1 MWVVGFQTPEGLGT
15 LRGATRGR
23 LIADSCVVRWLA
35 RISVAVEDEEKLW
48 LHHQVVIIQSMIDDI
63 AGHPRCVENRPA
75 KLRNLLRTQ
84 DEAEVLMAPLGNR
97 YCTCIGNWD

>member
-63 AGHPRCVENRPA
+63 AGHPRCGEA
-75 KLRNLLRTQ
+75 KEFTADA